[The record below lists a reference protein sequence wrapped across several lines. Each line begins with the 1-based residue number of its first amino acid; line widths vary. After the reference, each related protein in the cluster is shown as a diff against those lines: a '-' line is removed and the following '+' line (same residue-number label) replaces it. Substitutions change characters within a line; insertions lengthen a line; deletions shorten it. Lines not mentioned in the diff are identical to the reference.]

1 MVKGL
6 KGRKIGVLMGGLSA
20 EREISLRTGEAVFKA
35 LKELGYR
42 AVKIDVGRDVVSRI
56 MEEAIDVAFIALHG
70 RYGED
75 GTIQGLLEIM
85 GIPYTGSG
93 VAASAI
99 AMNKVMAKRVFIAEG
114 LPTPRFSILST
125 PEEVD
130 IPYPFMIKP
139 ADQGSTIGVTKVERE
154 EDLEEAMKE
163 ALSYSDTVYVEEFI
177 QGQEV
182 TFGIVDGRVF
192 PAVEIR
198 PRSSIYDYRAKYSK
212 GMTEY
217 LIPPA
222 MDEDLLR
229 RAREVALRAFEVIG
243 CRGAVRVDMVVD
255 GRGPWLLEVNTI
267 PGMTE
272 TSLLPRAA
280 MAGGIDFHSLVE
292 MILLGARLGG

>member
-1 MVKGL
+1 MKGL

-222 MDEDLLR
+222 LDEDLLR

>member
-1 MVKGL
+1 MKGL

-20 EREISLRTGEAVFKA
+20 EREISLKTGEAVFKA